1 MDGLTFFFKVA
12 DPGEGSGGAASP
24 YVFEIKFFSRLSPLP
39 PPPPLD
45 PALNKVIS

>member
-1 MDGLTFFFKVA
+1 MDSLTFFFTVA

-24 YVFEIKFFSRLSPLP
+24 HVFEIKFFSRLP
-39 PPPPLD
+39 PFAPLD